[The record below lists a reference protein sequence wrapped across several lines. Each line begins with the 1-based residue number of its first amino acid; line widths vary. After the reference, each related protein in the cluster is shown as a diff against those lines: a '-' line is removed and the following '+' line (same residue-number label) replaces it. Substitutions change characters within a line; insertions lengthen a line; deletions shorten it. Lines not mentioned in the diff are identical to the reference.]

1 LRARHLNDE
10 EAVLR
15 IRRFSLAG
23 GVLTAAVALLIGGLA
38 QPAAAATYPVQPNIV
53 AGAAAAASN
62 PDAPPP
68 GTNNFSCKP
77 TTQRPYPVVLIPGT
91 FSVMEDD
98 FGALAPILA
107 NAGYCVF
114 SLNYGGTQGSLIQ
127 AIGSSATSA
136 QQVAALVTKVK
147 QATGVS
153 QVDLLGHSQGAM
165 LGEYYIKVLDGAPNV
180 HAYVG
185 LSPTTHGTTLDGLTA
200 LAAFF
205 PGANKFL
212 GSLCQACVDQE
223 SGSAFLAPLDSGS
236 IANPAISYTVIETL
250 NETVVTPVGS
260 SFINESG
267 VHNEY
272 VQSACWNDTVDH
284 ADLAYDQ
291 VTIQE
296 AMNALDP
303 AHATSPNCAK
313 AFPYPA

>member
-1 LRARHLNDE
+1 M
-10 EAVLR
+10 R

-23 GVLTAAVALLIGGLA
+23 SGLVVAAALLIGGLA

-53 AGAAAAASN
+53 AGVAAAASN

-77 TTQRPYPVVLIPGT
+77 TAEHPYPIVLIPGT

-114 SLNYGGTQGSLIQ
+114 SLNYGGTPGSLIQ
-127 AIGSSATSA
+127 AIGPAAASA
-136 QQVAALVTKVK
+136 QQVSALVSRVV

-153 QVDLLGHSQGAM
+153 KVDLVGHSQGAM
-165 LGEYYIKVLDGAPNV
+165 LGEYYLKVLNGARNV
-180 HAYVG
+180 NTYVG

-200 LAAFF
+200 LASFF
-205 PGANKFL
+205 PGANQFL
-212 GSLCQACVDQE
+212 GSLCGACTDQE
-223 SGSAFLAPLDSGS
+223 TGSAFLAPLDSGP
-236 IANPAISYTVIETL
+236 IAQAGVNYTVIETL

-267 VHNEY
+267 VTNEY
-272 VQSACWNDTVDH
+272 VQNACPNDIVDH
-284 ADLAYDQ
+284 VDLPYDK

-296 AMNALDP
+296 TLNALDP
-303 AHATSPNCAK
+303 AHAKSPNCAE

>member
-1 LRARHLNDE
+1 M
-10 EAVLR
+10 R

-23 GVLTAAVALLIGGLA
+23 GVLAAAAALLIGGLA

-77 TTQRPYPVVLIPGT
+77 TTQHPYPVVLIPGT

-127 AIGSSATSA
+127 AIGSSAASA

>member
-1 LRARHLNDE
+1 LRTEHLNDE
-10 EAVLR
+10 EAALR

-23 GVLTAAVALLIGGLA
+23 GVLVAAALLIGGLA
-38 QPAAAATYPVQPNIV
+38 QPAVAATYPVQPNIV
-53 AGAAAAASN
+53 AGAAAAALN
-62 PDAPPP
+62 PDVPPP

-77 TTQRPYPVVLIPGT
+77 SAEHPYPVVLIPGT

-114 SLNYGGTQGSLIQ
+114 SLNYGGTSGSLIQ
-127 AIGSSATSA
+127 AIGSSAASA
-136 QQVAALVTKVK
+136 QQVATLVGEVQ

-153 QVDLLGHSQGAM
+153 KVDLVGHSQGGL
-165 LGEYYIKVLDGAPNV
+165 LGEYYLKVLNGAQNV
-180 HAYVG
+180 HSYVG
-185 LSPTTHGTTLDGLTA
+185 LSPTTHGTTVDGLTR
-200 LAAFF
+200 LASFF
-205 PGANKFL
+205 PGADKFL

-223 SGSAFLAPLDSGS
+223 TGSAFLGPLDYGP
-236 IANPAISYTVIETL
+236 ITQAGVGYTVIETV

-260 SFINESG
+260 AFINEPG
-267 VHNEY
+267 VTDEY
-272 VQSACWNDTVDH
+272 VQSACPNDTVDH

-296 AMNALDP
+296 TLNALDP
-303 AHATSPNCAK
+303 AHAKAPNCFV